1 VVSAVNGYGIGN
13 STLAMVRY
21 AERSAYT
28 VYESVQESVKF
39 GRDIPV
45 SSFLEKQV
53 MAQAGVGGLIDEL
66 A

>member
-1 VVSAVNGYGIGN
+1 MVSAVNGYGIGN
-13 STLAMVRY
+13 STLAMVQHV
-21 AERSAYT
+21 ERSAYT